1 MPSLLTFSAKLA
13 INTVMSSII
22 RVEKNKQIYLYESK
36 SYWNKEKKAPRTK
49 MAYLG
54 KEDPVTK
61 KLVSPG
67 IKWTPRIARD
77 YGNIFLLDKISNEIG
92 LAEILQEA
100 FPGEWRKLLICAFFE
115 VSEGKPLYLCSSW
128 LESTYTDI
136 TDGLQS
142 QRISELLKSVGEN
155 EYARREFSQLWAQK
169 RHDDKFVVFDITS
182 ISSYSK
188 LIEMVEWGYNRD
200 KEKLPQI
207 NLGMVYGQPSL
218 LPIFYTLY
226 PGSIRDVSTLEN
238 VLQFLAE
245 FPFTKVTFIMDKG
258 FYSRDNLFEMKRRD
272 LHFIIA
278 LPFTVGEAGKLIEKH
293 QNEIYDV
300 SKAIRVNKQVLY
312 CVKDKIRIGHHFF
325 NAYVYFDK
333 RKRLEGEER
342 LLEKLMEAEEKVQ
355 KRQFPSSEA
364 VNSYLAEHCDE
375 LRKFFRI
382 RRENGAFVLRRE
394 KGSIENL
401 LTQTGYL
408 VILSTRNMK
417 IRDVILL
424 YRNKDCVEK
433 CFDTMKNELS
443 TNRLRVHSRESME
456 GRLFISFLALILSS
470 WIYKRMR
477 EKDLTKTY
485 TIDEVMCEIKKLKI
499 IELQE
504 GRQVLTEITKNQRD
518 LFKQLA
524 NSVPEL

>member
-1 MPSLLTFSAKLA
+1 MP
-13 INTVMSSII
+13 SII
-22 RVEKNKQIYLYESK
+22 RIEKNNQIYLYESK

-49 MAYLG
+49 MVYLG

-77 YGNIFLLDKISNEIG
+77 YGNIYLLNKISNEIG

-100 FPGEWRKLLICAFFE
+100 FPEEWRKLLMCAFFE

-136 TDGLQS
+136 TDGFSS

-155 EYARREFSQLWAQK
+155 EYSRREFSQLWAQK

-188 LIEMVEWGYNRD
+188 LIEIVEWGYNRD

-207 NLGMVYGQPSL
+207 NFGMVYGQPSL

-245 FPFTKVTFIMDKG
+245 FPFKKVTFIMDKG
-258 FYSRDNLFEMKRRD
+258 FYSRDNLFEMKSRG
-272 LHFIIA
+272 LHCIMA
-278 LPFTVGEAGKLIEKH
+278 LPFTVDEAGKLIEKH
-293 QNEIYDV
+293 QKEIDDI

-312 CVKDKIRIGHHFF
+312 CVKDKIRIDHRIF

-333 RKRLEGEER
+333 RKRLEAEER
-342 LLEKLMEAEEKVQ
+342 LVEKLMEAEEKIQ
-355 KRQFPSSEA
+355 RRQFRNSEA
-364 VNSYLAEHCDE
+364 VRSYLADHCDE
-375 LRKFFRI
+375 LRRFFHI

-401 LTQTGYL
+401 LMQTGYL

-456 GRLFISFLALILSS
+456 GRLFISFLALILLS
-470 WIYKRMR
+470 WIHKRMR
-477 EKDLTKTY
+477 EKDLTKRY
-485 TIDEVMCEIKKLKI
+485 TVDEVMFEMKKLKI
-499 IELQE
+499 IELKE
-504 GRQVLTEITKNQRD
+504 GRQVLTEITKSQRD
-518 LFKQLA
+518 LFKQLI